1 MAHLQVVVKFCTA
14 VSVKCGS
21 PIGRSDSRGRLESLV
36 ARQALVHAREVDV
49 PGRVHRLGILPPEPV
64 HLLDVVR
71 VRPVREG
78 VVGRRRRGRRERARK
93 WRRPVE
99 EARPVQGLHD
109 TGETS
114 EPVHRWTSLAVVWGT
129 RVVGSNGSTTWRGG
143 KVVTSGVRFWLPG
156 RSVLCADDWLVGRPA
171 FTLFRQLPCAV
182 PCTSKSRP
190 AHSRRAAPPPDGRRA
205 KRPELQYP
213 L

>member
-71 VRPVREG
+71 VRAVREG
-78 VVGRRRRGRRERARK
+78 VVGRRGLRGRRRRERADEGLDAIA
-93 WRRPVE
+93 V
-99 EARPVQGLHD
+99 AGPVQGLRA

-114 EPVHRWTSLAVVWGT
+114 EPMHR
-129 RVVGSNGSTTWRGG
+129 
-143 KVVTSGVRFWLPG
+143 
-156 RSVLCADDWLVGRPA
+156 
-171 FTLFRQLPCAV
+171 
-182 PCTSKSRP
+182 
-190 AHSRRAAPPPDGRRA
+190 
-205 KRPELQYP
+205 
-213 L
+213 